1 MRLSVIAHP
10 VVRHA
15 PLHRVL
21 VPTTPL
27 RNLWVRP
34 PDPVVGVAAVTGTR
48 ADLLRLGALVRLAAT
63 SRHSALFVPARDNVP
78 PEERW
83 RMGAALPVDVL
94 VVRRDVGLRPSAWP
108 EVRQA
113 LRRSTARPGAVRTP
127 PARVDEVWR
136 EWEWTGPHRIALTEH
151 AATLVV
157 SSTGRSLHRLGDLF
171 TEAGEL
177 LAAERDIH
185 RHGHAHLT
193 GMRRVFTD
201 PDVALDVYGRDPV
214 FHRSRWAKARDGR
227 TGEGADERA
236 ANA

>member
-21 VPTTPL
+21 VPAARL

-34 PDPVVGVAAVTGTR
+34 PEPVVGVAAVTGSR

-78 PEERW
+78 VEELW
-83 RMGAALPVDVL
+83 RMGHARPVDLL

-108 EVRQA
+108 AVRRA
-113 LRRSTARPGAVRTP
+113 LRRSTARPGRFTTP
-127 PARVDEVWR
+127 PARADEVWR
-136 EWEWTGPHRIALTEH
+136 RWEWTGPHRIALAEH
-151 AATLVV
+151 ASTLVV
-157 SSTGRSLHRLGDLF
+157 SSTGRSLHRLGDVL

-177 LAAERDIH
+177 VAADRDVH

-193 GMRRVFTD
+193 GLRTVFTE
-201 PDVALDVYGRDPV
+201 PDVALDVYGHDPI
-214 FHRSRWAKARDGR
+214 FHRRRWAVTA
-227 TGEGADERA
+227 
-236 ANA
+236 

>member
-21 VPTTPL
+21 VPAARL

-34 PDPVVGVAAVTGTR
+34 PEPIVGTATVTGSR

-78 PEERW
+78 EGELW
-83 RMGAALPVDVL
+83 RMGCARPVDLL
-94 VVRRDVGLRPSAWP
+94 VVRRDVGLRPSGWP
-108 EVRQA
+108 EVRRA
-113 LRRSTARPGAVRTP
+113 LRRATARPARFTTP
-127 PARVDEVWR
+127 PARTDEEWR
-136 EWEWTGPHRIALTEH
+136 DREWTGSHRITLAEH

-157 SSTGRSLHRLGDLF
+157 SSTSRSLLRLGDLF

-177 LAAERDIH
+177 VAADREVH

-193 GMRRVFTD
+193 GLRRVFAE
-201 PDVALDVYGRDPV
+201 PDVALDVYGRDPI
-214 FHRSRWAKARDGR
+214 FHKSRWA
-227 TGEGADERA
+227 RA
-236 ANA
+236 ASA